1 MVQGGLVMAAKP
13 VGGGGGGVFVCVCVS
28 SASAT
33 FQVTAILHLCYVYVT
48 CKGGND
54 LAYMCSGEC
63 QANTAMILIL
73 AMYMVHR
80 SELAV

>member
-13 VGGGGGGVFVCVCVS
+13 VGGRGRGGCLCVCVCKFSQRHVS
-28 SASAT
+28 SDRYTSL
-33 FQVTAILHLCYVYVT
+33 VLCT